1 MGPPQVQRPGLASL
15 IALDMYILRGA
26 ARLGRAALKLRSDL
40 PSILDEFAARLFEE
54 IDYNQARPR
63 PPRRDSPTRA
73 L

>member
-1 MGPPQVQRPGLASL
+1 
-15 IALDMYILRGA
+15 MYILRGA